1 MNVRKADE
9 GDIEG
14 IRGVARRSWERDYP
28 GILSRETIVETV
40 EEWYASDRLAFD
52 IESDDAHVLVA
63 SEGDD
68 GVIGFAHA
76 IGESGTGTLL
86 RLYVDPEYR
95 DRGVGTRLLEAVC
108 GALAEAGCTDVEAMV
123 LAANEPGTAFYR
135 GFGFE
140 PEREGE
146 TTIGG
151 ETHDEVVYTLT
162 L

>member
-1 MNVRKADE
+1 MNVREADE

-14 IRGVARRSWERDYP
+14 IRGVAHRSWERDYP

-40 EEWYASDRLAFD
+40 EEWYGPDRLAFD
-52 IESDDAHVLVA
+52 IGSNDAHVLVA
-63 SEGDD
+63 SGND

-76 IGESGTGTLL
+76 VGESGTGTLL

-95 DRGVGTRLLEAVC
+95 GRGVGTRLLEAAC
-108 GALAEAGCTDVEAMV
+108 GALADAGCTDVEAMV
-123 LAANEPGTAFYR
+123 LEANKPGNAFYR

-140 PEREGE
+140 PDRESE

-151 ETHDEVVYTLT
+151 DAYDEVVYTLT